1 MRKKELKTLGVHRR
15 AKKQGGSWLEKRSQE
30 KVMSECDLVPCLQG
44 IKWEGNVFSQFVS
57 PSVLQFLSH
66 YDEKG
71 RYGPAFSRPNDISL
85 TLTGPSPSSCA
96 ISLSF
101 SQSWKHTWKIQRLVS
116 LTGNS
121 SHQTLTM
128 IIPFF
133 QAALLCLWHAC
144 YYPHSSLPL
153 KEEDR

>member
-1 MRKKELKTLGVHRR
+1 MGKKELKTLGIDRR

-30 KVMSECDLVPCLQG
+30 KVMSECDLVLCLKG

-71 RYGPAFSRPNDISL
+71 RSGPDFRRPNDLIPIL
-85 TLTGPSPSSCA
+85 MGPSPFSCA

-116 LTGNS
+116 LIGNS

-144 YYPHSSLPL
+144 YYPHPSFPL
-153 KEEDR
+153 KE